1 MIRKVR
7 AYLYSAYTCWLKR
20 LGMFVALVGLGCLIL
35 HLPLDSPLLRI
46 IFGITLKNGRN
57 GIEWLSGKAFA
68 KPNGD
73 NGKNRVTQRKA
84 EL

>member
-1 MIRKVR
+1 MFTFPQKRFYIANLRK
-7 AYLYSAYTCWLKR
+7 
-20 LGMFVALVGLGCLIL
+20 
-35 HLPLDSPLLRI
+35 

-68 KPNGD
+68 KPDGD

>member
-1 MIRKVR
+1 MSGIPFINTKL
-7 AYLYSAYTCWLKR
+7 AK
-20 LGMFVALVGLGCLIL
+20 
-35 HLPLDSPLLRI
+35 

-57 GIEWLSGKAFA
+57 GTEWLSGKAFA

-73 NGKNRVTQRKA
+73 SGKNRVTQRKA